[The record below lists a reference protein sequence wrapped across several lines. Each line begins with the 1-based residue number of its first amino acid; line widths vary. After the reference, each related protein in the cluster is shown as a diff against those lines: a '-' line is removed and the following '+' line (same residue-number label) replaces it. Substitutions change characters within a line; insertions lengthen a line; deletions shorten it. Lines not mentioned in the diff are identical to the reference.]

1 MSYNLFSAVIFI
13 GIGIIVGII
22 VCFPFR
28 KLIDYVF
35 VIRQRELRSMR
46 ERYDAA
52 IAHMDTYASSA
63 VDKATAEITADAR
76 GIIEKAR
83 TLVEQSDATCQ
94 YACGHAPVD
103 LYVLANLP
111 LFMCETHAKMSS
123 AVRFSDAMEVS

>member
-1 MSYNLFSAVIFI
+1 MLDNLLIAIICV
-13 GIGIIVGII
+13 GIGIVI
-22 VCFPFR
+22 CFPFR
-28 KLIDYVF
+28 KLVDYIF
-35 VIRQRELRSMR
+35 VIRQRELLSMR

-52 IAHMDTYASSA
+52 VAHMDAYASTA

-76 GIIEKAR
+76 SIVEKAR

-94 YACGHAPVD
+94 YTCGHAPVD

-123 AVRFSDAMEVS
+123 AVKFSDVMEVS

>member
-1 MSYNLFSAVIFI
+1 MLDNLLIAIICV
-13 GIGIIVGII
+13 GIGIVI
-22 VCFPFR
+22 CFPFR
-28 KLIDYVF
+28 KLVDYIF
-35 VIRQRELRSMR
+35 VIRQRELLSMR

-52 IAHMDTYASSA
+52 VAHMDAYASTA

-76 GIIEKAR
+76 SIVEKAQA
-83 TLVEQSDATCQ
+83 LVEQSDATCQ